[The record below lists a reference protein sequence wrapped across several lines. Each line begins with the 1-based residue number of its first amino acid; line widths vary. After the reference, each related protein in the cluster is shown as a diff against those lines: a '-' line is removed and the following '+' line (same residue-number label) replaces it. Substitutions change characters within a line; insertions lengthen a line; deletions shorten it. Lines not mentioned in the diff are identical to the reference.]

1 MSGGKRK
8 RGSDVKSAKE
18 KLQELKENL
27 QDKETLNDKEELKI
41 KEDSDSEDNDDEE
54 EEEEGANGEAEDDS
68 SDESSVYSELDREE
82 AAEASDDEDEDED
95 DDEEE
100 ESEEEEDKRKDGNES
115 KDKKEK
121 KDDAADEYEYDS
133 SDEEDIRNTI
143 GNIPINWYDEYDH
156 LGYNLEGKQIRK
168 PKRGDEL
175 DHFLSKMDDPNFGVT
190 VRDPTTGQ
198 DVVLSDK
205 DVETIKRLR
214 GSKVPDSDYNLH
226 EEWVDFYSSQQLDV
240 PLRDVPA
247 HKRSFIPSMDEKRK
261 VSKMVHAI
269 KMGWMKPRGDKK
281 KEYDPME
288 EARRSFYMLWKTD
301 DQPEEM
307 RRIKDII
314 PAPKMRLP
322 GHAESY
328 NPPPEYLMTDKE
340 KERWE
345 EQAEEPYKRKYSF
358 IPQKYN
364 SLRKV
369 PAFKSFINERFER
382 CLDLYLAPRARKE
395 RLTIQPEDLVP
406 QLPDPKDLQPFP
418 QVCALTYKG
427 HKNRIR
433 SLSVEL
439 PRGQF
444 FASGGDDGTVR
455 IWEVQTG
462 YCHKVFNFGANVVVH
477 CVAWCPNASL
487 SLLAVAVEDR
497 VVLLNTGVGD
507 KVVVDQTNEL
517 LGGDDDNLENEEY
530 IVPERVATAVT
541 WQTAEAGRAE
551 ANANQPQIL
560 VPKEALV
567 VLKVFKQV
575 KQVTWHAKG
584 DYLATVC
591 PDGANRSVLIHQ
603 LSKRRSQIPFNKS
616 KGLVQCVL
624 FHPIRPY
631 LFVATQRHV
640 RVYNLT
646 KQELT
651 KKLMTGSKWISS
663 LAIHPGGDNVLVGT
677 FDKRVQWFDLDL
689 STSPYQVLRYH
700 ANAVRS
706 VAYHRRYP
714 LFASCSD
721 DNSIIVSHGMVYN
734 DLLQNPLIVP
744 VKFLRGHTNYDGF
757 GCMNVAW
764 HPTQPWLLSA
774 GADGYVKLWT

>member
-1 MSGGKRK
+1 MAGGKRK
-8 RGSDVKSAKE
+8 RGGSAKE
-18 KLQELKENL
+18 KLQDLRKSLE
-27 QDKETLNDKEELKI
+27 DTETLKAKDDLQIVEE
-41 KEDSDSEDNDDEE
+41 SEDENEDESDDND
-54 EEEEGANGEAEDDS
+54 
-68 SDESSVYSELDREE
+68 SDESSVYSELEREE
-82 AAEASDDEDEDED
+82 A
-95 DDEEE
+95 EE
-100 ESEEEEDKRKDGNES
+100 ESDEDASDSDGDASENDAEDRN
-115 KDKKEK
+115 KEGPADAKK
-121 KDDAADEYEYDS
+121 DEYEYDS

-156 LGYNLEGKQIRK
+156 LGYNLDGKQIRK

-214 GSKVPDSDYNLH
+214 GAKVPDADYSFY
-226 EEWVDFYSSQQLDV
+226 EDWVDFYSSQTMDV

-247 HKRSFIPSMDEKRK
+247 HKRSFLPSMDEKRK

-269 KMGWMKPRGDKK
+269 KMGWMKPRTEKK
-281 KEYDPME
+281 AYDPMD

-307 RRIKDII
+307 KRIKDII

-340 KERWE
+340 KEEWN
-345 EQAEEPYKRKYSF
+345 EQEEEPYKRKYNF
-358 IPQKYN
+358 IPQKFN
-364 SLRKV
+364 SLRNV
-369 PAFKSFINERFER
+369 PGFKNFISERFER

-418 QVCALTYKG
+418 QVCAMTYKG
-427 HKNRIR
+427 HKNKIR
-433 SLSVEL
+433 SLTIEL
-439 PRGQF
+439 PKGQF
-444 FASGGDDGTVR
+444 FASGCDDGTVR

-462 YCHKVFNFGANVVVH
+462 YCHKLFNFGSNVVVH
-477 CVAWCPNASL
+477 CVAWCPNPSL
-487 SLLAVAVEDR
+487 ALLAVAVEDR

-517 LGGDDDNLENEEY
+517 LGDEEHSANDDY
-530 IVPERVATAVT
+530 IVPDRVAAAVT
-541 WQTAEAGRAE
+541 WQTPEAGRAE
-551 ANANQPQIL
+551 ANANTPQIL
-560 VPKEALV
+560 VPSEALV
-567 VLKVFKQV
+567 VLNVFKQV

-584 DYLATVC
+584 DYFATVC
-591 PDGANRSVLIHQ
+591 PEGLNRSVLIHQ
-603 LSKRRSQIPFNKS
+603 LSKRRSQIPFSKA
-616 KGLVQCVL
+616 KGLVQCVM

-640 RVYNLT
+640 RIYNLM

-663 LAIHPGGDNVLVGT
+663 LAIHPQGDNVLVGT

-700 ANAVRS
+700 LNAVRS

-721 DNSIIVSHGMVYN
+721 DNAIIVSHGMVYN

-757 GCMNVAW
+757 GCMHVMW

-774 GADGYVKLWT
+774 GADGHVKLWT